1 MARFRASLGRIL
13 TIGSLA
19 TATGAVAVYRSELTD
34 RAAAYAQQLDSSSV
48 QIVDD
53 VQNPVH
59 AAWDNDWDRRGAF
72 VDLTKSIGWR
82 RVNSSDEKNS
92 NITID
97 SNKETVYNKE
107 GSDELQKKQPKAT
120 RHLIFVRHGQYNSG
134 KKLDEDR
141 RLTDLGRKQA
151 LCTGDRL
158 KSLNIKFDRIIHSTM
173 TRAKETAELIKDSLD
188 GVSCE
193 SCSLLREGAPCPPEP
208 SSSSSWN
215 PERWEYY
222 QDGSRIEAAFRKYF
236 HRADVNQ
243 SKDSHELIV
252 CHANVIRYFVCRALQ
267 FPPEGWLRMSIA
279 NCALTQVT
287 IRPNGRVTLK
297 SLGDAGHLPPDQ
309 ITFR

>member
-72 VDLTKSIGWR
+72 VDLTKSIGWK

-107 GSDELQKKQPKAT
+107 RSDELQKKQPKAT

-141 RLTDLGRKQA
+141 RLTDLGR
-151 LCTGDRL
+151 
-158 KSLNIKFDRIIHSTM
+158 FVHSTGIVYWKDFQ
-173 TRAKETAELIKDSLD
+173 AHVFLVFTAMGK
-188 GVSCE
+188 
-193 SCSLLREGAPCPPEP
+193 
-208 SSSSSWN
+208 
-215 PERWEYY
+215 
-222 QDGSRIEAAFRKYF
+222 AATPK
-236 HRADVNQ
+236 
-243 SKDSHELIV
+243 
-252 CHANVIRYFVCRALQ
+252 
-267 FPPEGWLRMSIA
+267 
-279 NCALTQVT
+279 QVE
-287 IRPNGRVTLK
+287 K
-297 SLGDAGHLPPDQ
+297 Q
-309 ITFR
+309 K